1 MACNIIRQRTP
12 SAARHNHFMYPISV
26 IRLGFCLGL
35 VSAWGWFRLGVGFGL
50 GLDSRQALSLHLHK
64 AVLYGIDHKA
74 GRILASALLEDVGTV
89 LIHRTF

>member
-26 IRLGFCLGL
+26 IRLGFC
-35 VSAWGWFRLGVGFGL
+35 L